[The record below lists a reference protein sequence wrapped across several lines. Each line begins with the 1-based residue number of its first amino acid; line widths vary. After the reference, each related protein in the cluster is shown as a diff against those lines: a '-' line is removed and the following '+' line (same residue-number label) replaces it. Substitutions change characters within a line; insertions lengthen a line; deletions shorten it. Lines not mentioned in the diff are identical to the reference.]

1 MSPNNLYHMMYR
13 QSLLVKSM
21 KQKWEELGIQALVM
35 PNYPIPAFESSSV
48 DKLGN
53 FREYQLIWSLLHYPA
68 GVVPVTSVT
77 EQEAENAHNYQ
88 DGIND

>member
-1 MSPNNLYHMMYR
+1 
-13 QSLLVKSM
+13 
-21 KQKWEELGIQALVM
+21 M
-35 PNYPIPAFESSSV
+35 PNYPIPAFESASV

-77 EQEAENAHNYQ
+77 EQEA
-88 DGIND
+88 